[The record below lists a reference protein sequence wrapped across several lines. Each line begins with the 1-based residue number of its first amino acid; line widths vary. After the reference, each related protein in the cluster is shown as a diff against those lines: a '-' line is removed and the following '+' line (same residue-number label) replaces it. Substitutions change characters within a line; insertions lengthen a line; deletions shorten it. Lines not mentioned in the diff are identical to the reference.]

1 MLEMRRGPRKGYNS
15 EAKSGETRQQG
26 RGRRKNQKEN
36 LRVLRLGEKRRARG
50 RGRAGLD
57 EVKDEDA
64 SRGRGGGDLVEE
76 ASKGDQTVDM
86 GTGEA
91 RRGGRRA
98 ACTDPGELVGQ
109 EGGILGDEFAEL
121 DESLHGSGGG
131 EEERERE
138 EGMASVLLLF
148 LVHFACPEV
157 RTCST
162 RMHGQGN

>member
-1 MLEMRRGPRKGYNS
+1 MTKPWTWERVKRG
-15 EAKSGETRQQG
+15 
-26 RGRRKNQKEN
+26 
-36 LRVLRLGEKRRARG
+36 V
-50 RGRAGLD
+50 
-57 EVKDEDA
+57 V
-64 SRGRGGGDLVEE
+64 GGGQHAQIQ
-76 ASKGDQTVDM
+76 ASWS
-86 GTGEA
+86 A
-91 RRGGRRA
+91 
-98 ACTDPGELVGQ
+98 Q

-121 DESLHGSGGG
+121 DESLHGSGG